1 MATTVT
7 TSWELAIAA
16 LDGEKT
22 RTRKI
27 SAAPICCSDVFLAR
41 RPDLRRV
48 AAGMG
53 YGAADAEDVL
63 QDVSLKAMNEDQ
75 AWQSE
80 ANCYRWLVRV
90 TVNRCLSQRRSRS
103 RFTRHTA
110 RIWEK
115 QVSTEVD
122 RDSDAGEAAKAE
134 ELECVRK
141 SLEEL
146 EPKLLMPLTLRYFC
160 DMKSDQIGEILAT
173 PASTIRARLRQG
185 RLILAKRLAKRGIR
199 R

>member
-1 MATTVT
+1 METTVT

-22 RTRKI
+22 TSRKI
-27 SAAPICCSDVFLAR
+27 AAAPICCIDVFLAR
-41 RPDLRRV
+41 RPDLWRV

-53 YGAADAEDVL
+53 YGVADAEDVL
-63 QDVSLKAMNEDQ
+63 QDVSLKAKNEDQ

-115 QVSTEVD
+115 QMSTEVD
-122 RDSDAGEAAKAE
+122 RDSGAGEAAQAE
-134 ELECVRK
+134 ELECVRN

-146 EPKLLMPLTLRYFC
+146 TPKLLMPLTLRYFC

-185 RLILAKRLAKRGIR
+185 RLILAKQLAKREIR

>member
-7 TSWELAIAA
+7 TTWELAIAA

-27 SAAPICCSDVFLAR
+27 SAAPICCIDVFLAR
-41 RPDLRRV
+41 RPDLWRV

-53 YGAADAEDVL
+53 YGVADAEDVL
-63 QDVSLKAMNEDQ
+63 QDVSLKAMKEDQ

-90 TVNRCLSQRRSRS
+90 TVNRCLSEHRGRA

-110 RIWEK
+110 RFRER
-115 QVSTEVD
+115 QMRTAVD
-122 RDSDAGEAAKAE
+122 AASGCSESVRTE
-134 ELECVRK
+134 ELECVRQ
-141 SLEEL
+141 SLEKL
-146 EPKLLMPLTLRYFC
+146 DPKLLMPLTLRYFC
-160 DMKSDQIGEILAT
+160 DMTSDEIGDALAT

-185 RLILAKRLAKRGIR
+185 RLVLAKQLAKRGIR